1 MFTSLSI
8 INEKQEKLVGEGPE
22 SSRGAQLHNRMIHCE
37 WVKLSCRGPTCLSFM
52 YSSKPLCRTLSS
64 TVAPYA
70 LWNPLLDHNQEHCS
84 GKKTNKQTGIQ
95 KYSLNIS
102 DMYSLR
108 NHEKREV
115 AILNEI

>member
-37 WVKLSCRGPTCLSFM
+37 WEKLSCRGPTCLSFM

-84 GKKTNKQTGIQ
+84 GKKKKQTNWNP
-95 KYSLNIS
+95 K
-102 DMYSLR
+102 
-108 NHEKREV
+108 
-115 AILNEI
+115 ILIEYFRHVFIKKS

>member
-8 INEKQEKLVGEGPE
+8 INGKQEKLVGGGLE
-22 SSRGAQLHNRMIHCE
+22 SSRGAQLHNRTIHCE
-37 WVKLSCRGPTCLSFM
+37 WEKLSCRGPTCLSFM

-70 LWNPLLDHNQEHCS
+70 FWNPLLDHNQELRE
-84 GKKTNKQTGIQ
+84 KKQNKKTGIQ